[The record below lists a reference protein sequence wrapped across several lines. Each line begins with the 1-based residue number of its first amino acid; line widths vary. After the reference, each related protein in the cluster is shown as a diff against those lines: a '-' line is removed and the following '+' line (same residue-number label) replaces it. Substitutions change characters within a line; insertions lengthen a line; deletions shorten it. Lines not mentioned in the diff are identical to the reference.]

1 VEPPINESPNPCH
14 LIIGGYIKDMKM
26 KKLIA
31 EAPDKVVLADVDIPK
46 IKPNEVLVKSVRSLV
61 SPGSEL
67 NRVRRLPGDA
77 DSKWPNYDLGY
88 AVCGEIIEVGSEVT
102 KFKVGDRVATM
113 QHHQQFVA
121 SPVPT
126 DRKSLYVTLPI
137 ADDISW
143 DASPFILWGR
153 SCYNWI
159 TKADIQSGETVA
171 VMGLGLVGLLMT
183 MWSKLRQPGLVIG
196 IDLFDLRLELAQKAG
211 ADEVINAKKV
221 NSVEGIMELTSGRGA
236 DVTFH
241 CVSGASVKAFEDSQ
255 RVTRRGGRIVL
266 IGIHSEPLTILRG
279 EFLGKDLLGAGTD
292 YDMDYSLY
300 AEGIE
305 GIRTGKLPVMDIAV
319 YNVPFTQAPDIYDM
333 LNFRPQEAGAV
344 LFRWD
349 IK

>member
-1 VEPPINESPNPCH
+1 
-14 LIIGGYIKDMKM
+14 M

-31 EAPDKVVLADVDIPK
+31 EAQNKVVLADVDVPE
-46 IKPNEVLVKSVRSLV
+46 IKPNEVLVKSVRSLI

-88 AVCGEIIEVGSEVT
+88 AICGEIIEAGSEVT

-126 DRKSLYVTLPI
+126 DRKALYVTLPI
-137 ADDISW
+137 PDDISW

-183 MWSKLRQPGLVIG
+183 MWSKLRNPGQVIG
-196 IDLFDLRLELAQKAG
+196 IDLVDLRLELAKKAG
-211 ADEVINAKKV
+211 ADEVINAQES
-221 NSVEGIMELTSGRGA
+221 NSVEGVMELTSGRGA

-241 CVSGASVKAFEDSQ
+241 CISGASVKAFEDSQ
-255 RVTRRGGRIVL
+255 RMTRQGGRIVL

-279 EFLGKDLLGAGTD
+279 EFLSKDLLGAGTD
-292 YDMDYSLY
+292 YDMDYNFY
-300 AEGIE
+300 AEGVE
-305 GIRTGKLPVMDIAV
+305 GIRTGKLPVMEIV
-319 YNVPFTQAPDIYDM
+319 THNVPFTQGAEIYDM

-344 LFRWD
+344 LLRWNVE
-349 IK
+349 

>member
-1 VEPPINESPNPCH
+1 
-14 LIIGGYIKDMKM
+14 M
-26 KKLIA
+26 KKLIV
-31 EAPDKVVLADVDIPK
+31 EAPDKVVIADVDIPN
-46 IKPNEVLVKSVRSLV
+46 IKPNEVLVKSVRSLI

-88 AVCGEIIEVGSEVT
+88 AVCGEVIEVGSEVT

-126 DRKSLYVTLPI
+126 DRKALYVTLPI
-137 ADDISW
+137 PDEISW

-159 TKADIQSGETVA
+159 TKADIQNGETVA

-183 MWSKLRQPGLVIG
+183 MWSKLCEPELVVG
-196 IDLFDLRLELAQKAG
+196 IDLFDIRLEFARKAG
-211 ADEVINAKKV
+211 TDEVINAKRSKLIERV
-221 NSVEGIMELTSGRGA
+221 MELTSGRGA

-255 RVTRRGGRIVL
+255 RITRRGGRIVL

-279 EFLGKDLLGAGTD
+279 EFLSKDLLGAGTD

-300 AEGIE
+300 SEGIE
-305 GIRTGKLPVMDIAV
+305 GIRTGKLPVMEIV
-319 YNVPFTQAPDIYDM
+319 THNVPFTQGPEIYEM

-344 LFRWD
+344 LIGWGL
-349 IK
+349 